1 MVGVIPVVATV
12 HILGA
17 NALQNE
23 RARADSALRV
33 ELQAAGQELG
43 QLGDDASNRA
53 DDLARSPAL
62 QHAFIA
68 HDGAAIKRIAA
79 ASPGVVFYLGRAR
92 VAGARPPVALTRSI
106 SLTVNGR
113 RIGTVVATMSPGLPD
128 PESGASK
135 VTGSGGQRPTS
146 MTGPASWASHRT
158 KVSGASPPDGAS

>member
-1 MVGVIPVVATV
+1 MARAAPATSPGHDLPAGGRRRGGQRSISRRALLQLLAGVLVVGVIPVVATV

-113 RIGTVVATMSPGLPD
+113 RIGTVVAS
-128 PESGASK
+128 
-135 VTGSGGQRPTS
+135 
-146 MTGPASWASHRT
+146 
-158 KVSGASPPDGAS
+158 